1 MGVRYGLDDSKL
13 AAVRGL
19 TVVPA
24 MTVFIDDKVGSLLP
38 GRDAD
43 LLVISGHP
51 ADPRSSVEQ
60 VFIEGKKIY
69 DTAQEARRW

>member
-1 MGVRYGLDDSKL
+1 M
-13 AAVRGL
+13 RGL

-24 MTVFIDDKVGSLLP
+24 KTVFIDDQVGCLLP

-43 LLVISGHP
+43 LLIISGHP

-60 VFIEGKKIY
+60 VFIEGTKVY
-69 DTAQEARRW
+69 DTAEDKRRW